1 MNKLLNII
9 KEQSFMYHSEFHG
22 INHWNRVK
30 TNGFE
35 IARLNGANRSIV
47 QYFAVLHDCMR
58 ENEDDDPEHG
68 ARGAEFA
75 KLHRDL
81 IDLNDSDFEILCIAV
96 KDHTSGKPWSKEA
109 KNPTVAACW
118 DGDRLD
124 LPRVGIEVD
133 PYQLVSDEGRII
145 LNQRRKYNEHILF
158 G

>member
-1 MNKLLNII
+1 MNKLLNILQ
-9 KEQSFMYHSEFHG
+9 EESPMYYSEFHG
-22 INHWNRVK
+22 ITHWNRVK
-30 TNGFE
+30 RNGLE

-47 QYFAVLHDCMR
+47 QYFSVLHDCKR
-58 ENEDDDPEHG
+58 ENENYDPEHG

-81 IDLNDSDFEILCIAV
+81 IDLNDADFETLCIAV
-96 KDHTSGKPWSKEA
+96 KNHTSGTSWFKEA

-133 PYQLVSDEGRII
+133 PDQLISDEGRI
-145 LNQRRKYNEHILF
+145 LLEQRRKYWEMDYL
-158 G
+158 